1 MHKSAKT
8 IFLTA
13 PLIMLVS
20 FASMNIF
27 SNAMAFKMNTD
38 MNNEDHSQRYEK
50 FYQDDSFR
58 EDSYKQLDQQEQQQ
72 QQQQQSNYNDYAYND
87 DKKVSY
93 SNNDYDN
100 DNRYSNYPTKDKI
113 YECQTG
119 QFEGFFVSSPEFC
132 DLEIPPVS
140 PDVGQLPPENIYT
153 VLGPINSTG
162 SSGFAT
168 SSALCDEDDIAIGG
182 GFNILSPEGLS
193 DVFQI
198 VSVPPGNEFESN
210 EQEWL
215 ASVLSSG
222 ETDVSINAVARCFE
236 NPP

>member
-38 MNNEDHSQRYEK
+38 TNNEDHSQRYER

-72 QQQQQSNYNDYAYND
+72 QQQSNYNDYSYND

-100 DNRYSNYPTKDKI
+100 DNRYSSYPTKDKI

-140 PDVGQLPPENIYT
+140 PDVGQLPPENIY
-153 VLGPINSTG
+153 LAIGPLNSTDTLDEI
-162 SSGFAT
+162 T
-168 SSALCDEDDIAIGG
+168 SIAACTPGDIAVGG
-182 GFNILSPEGLS
+182 GFIIQSSEGLS
-193 DVFQI
+193 DVFQLQSI
-198 VSVPPGNEFESN
+198 PPGNLFDFESTEN
-210 EQEWL
+210 QWL
-215 ASVLSSG
+215 ASVLG
-222 ETDVSINAVARCFE
+222 EDVDIQGIARCFE
-236 NPP
+236 NPS

>member
-1 MHKSAKT
+1 
-8 IFLTA
+8 
-13 PLIMLVS
+13 MLVS

-38 MNNEDHSQRYEK
+38 TNNEDYSQRYER

-58 EDSYKQLDQQEQQQ
+58 ENYYKQLDQQQ

-100 DNRYSNYPTKDKI
+100 DNRYSNYPIKDKI

-140 PDVGQLPPENIYT
+140 PDVGQIPPENIYIAT
-153 VLGPINSTG
+153 GPLNSTDTSG
-162 SSGFAT
+162 SAT
-168 SSALCDEDDIAIGG
+168 SIAACSPGDIAVGG
-182 GFNILSPEGLS
+182 GFIIQSGEGILS
-193 DVFQI
+193 DVFQLQSI
-198 VSVPPGNEFESN
+198 PPGNDFDFESTEN
-210 EQEWL
+210 QWL
-215 ASVLSSG
+215 ASVIG
-222 ETDVSINAVARCFE
+222 EENITIQGVARCFE
-236 NPP
+236 NSP